1 MTRADAR
8 AIRYAPRPPMNYR
21 HHYPAGGPADL
32 LKHLVLVMLVRRLQA
47 KPGAMFYLD
56 THAGAGS
63 YDLAHEMSQKTG
75 EYLRGAAR
83 LWGPVD
89 QPGALGDLLRVLE
102 GCNPDGV
109 LRVYPGSPRIVRALM
124 RPQDRMVC
132 CELTGRDSERLHAE
146 FRHDAQVSVHMR
158 DGYEGLRA
166 FLPPAERRGLVLIDP
181 PFERPDEFAVM
192 LAGLKAAHARWPTGC
207 YALWYPIKSAAAVGK
222 LHAALMQSQIRKI
235 LIAELY
241 TRLDHADDELMGSG
255 MILVNPPY
263 QSDQSLRGV
272 LPVLAARI
280 AGPERATGAVV
291 GHTRVE
297 WLVGE

>member
-1 MTRADAR
+1 
-8 AIRYAPRPPMNYR
+8 MNYR
-21 HHYPAGGPADL
+21 HHYHAGGPADL

-56 THAGAGS
+56 THAGASS